1 MKIPRFRRKGDALAL
16 VVLAGATCAIAMASF
31 ILYVWLPRFDA
42 LVR

>member
-1 MKIPRFRRKGDALAL
+1 MKLLRFRRKGDGLAL
-16 VVLAGATCAIAMASF
+16 MVLAGATCAIVIASA